1 MRVEEKILK
10 TVFSLV
16 KGDPSPVH
24 LPVTPTKMSQ
34 ATDLPLE
41 QVEACCKALES
52 HGYLTST
59 KGIAEPVYYITK
71 TGVDE
76 ALNPTL
82 PFYIY
87 SASNPR
93 PRNRA

>member
-24 LPVTPTKMSQ
+24 LPVSPVTMSQ

-41 QVEACCKALES
+41 QVKACCKALES
-52 HGYLTST
+52 HGYLIST
-59 KGIAEPVYYITK
+59 QGLAEPVYYITK
-71 TGVDE
+71 TGVNE
-76 ALNPTL
+76 ALNPTMPL
-82 PFYIY
+82 YIY
-87 SASNPR
+87 SSSNPQ
-93 PRNRA
+93 PRNRV